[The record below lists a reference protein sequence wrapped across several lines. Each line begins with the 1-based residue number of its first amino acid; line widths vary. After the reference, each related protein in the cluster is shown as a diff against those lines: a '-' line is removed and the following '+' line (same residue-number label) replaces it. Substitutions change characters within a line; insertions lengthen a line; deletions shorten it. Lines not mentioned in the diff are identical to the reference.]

1 MSCQL
6 KPREGDGSAAA
17 RGKLT
22 EGYVEDEEGVGV
34 ANWRRAGSPEARHLA
49 GDAAAAPRRG
59 RGAAG
64 GWRWDEMGK
73 RGKEDD
79 DRQVEDGKARK
90 GRRRGSATKVP
101 ILLGHAR
108 GGLERASGPLA

>member
-1 MSCQL
+1 
-6 KPREGDGSAAA
+6 
-17 RGKLT
+17 
-22 EGYVEDEEGVGV
+22 
-34 ANWRRAGSPEARHLA
+34 
-49 GDAAAAPRRG
+49 
-59 RGAAG
+59 
-64 GWRWDEMGK
+64 MGK

-108 GGLERASGPLA
+108 GGLERASGPLNEM